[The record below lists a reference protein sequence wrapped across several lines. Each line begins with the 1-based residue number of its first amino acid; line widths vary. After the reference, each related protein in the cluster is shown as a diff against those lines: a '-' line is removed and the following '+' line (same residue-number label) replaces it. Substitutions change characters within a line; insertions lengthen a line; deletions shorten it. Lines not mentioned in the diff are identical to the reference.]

1 MRFTET
7 TLPGA
12 FLVDPEIHRDDRG
25 FFARTFC
32 EEEFSA
38 GGLSPRIAQCSLSYN
53 ERKGTLR
60 GMHYQAP
67 PNAEA
72 KLVRCTRGSIHDVIV
87 DLRRSSST
95 FRKWIA
101 VDLSAANRRMLFV
114 PEGFAHGFQ
123 SLEDGAEVFY
133 QISVPYRAEAA
144 RGVRWNDPA
153 FAIAWPLPDPVLS
166 DRDRSFPDF
175 SEERCEFS

>member
-1 MRFTET
+1 MHFTET
-7 TLPGA
+7 ALSGA
-12 FLVDPEIHRDDRG
+12 YLVEPEMHRDVRG

-32 EEEFSA
+32 EDEFSA
-38 GGLSPRIAQCSLSYN
+38 NGLSPHVAQCSLSYN

-67 PNAEA
+67 PGAEA
-72 KLVRCTRGSIHDVIV
+72 KLIRCTRGSIHDVIV

-101 VDLSAANRRMLFV
+101 IELSAANRRMLFV
-114 PEGFAHGFQ
+114 PEGIAHGFQ
-123 SLEDGAEVFY
+123 SLEDGVEVFY
-133 QISVPYRAEAA
+133 QISIAYRPEAA

-153 FAIAWPLPDPVLS
+153 FAIEWPLPNPVLS
-166 DRDRSFPDF
+166 DRDASFPDF